1 MSTVVVSVRIPKH
14 LKEEAER
21 LGVNI
26 RQVIEESLRRAIEE
40 EKRRRVM
47 EALRELAEAC
57 EGLSEDEWV
66 NVIKAAR
73 WGRTLDNT

>member
-1 MSTVVVSVRIPKH
+1 LSTAVVSVRIPKR

-26 RQVIEESLRRAIEE
+26 RQVVEESLRRAIEE
-40 EKRRRVM
+40 ERKRRAI

-66 NVIKAAR
+66 DVIKAAR
-73 WGRTLDNT
+73 RGRALDNT

>member
-1 MSTVVVSVRIPKH
+1 MSTVVVSVRIPKR

-40 EKRRRVM
+40 EKRKRVM
-47 EALRELAEAC
+47 EALRGLAEAC

-66 NVIKAAR
+66 NAIRVACR
-73 WGRTLDNT
+73 GRALDNT